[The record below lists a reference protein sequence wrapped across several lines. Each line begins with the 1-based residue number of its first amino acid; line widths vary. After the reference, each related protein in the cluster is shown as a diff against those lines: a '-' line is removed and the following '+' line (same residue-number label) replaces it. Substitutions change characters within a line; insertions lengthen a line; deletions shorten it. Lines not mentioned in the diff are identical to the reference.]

1 MCSPIATS
9 REKANSMDIWGRSG
23 RTKRKEK
30 KDMLKKETSLII
42 TSYLLEEPEN
52 YFHSEVWVLQLLSL
66 ALVKT
71 RIVCF
76 IWHSIFSPW
85 WSNESYFIERIRKCY
100 LLFIIWAYFKIITA
114 GHKACLLRLFCIW
127 FEHKNL
133 FSWLLCKQRWGKE
146 FRWIEDITWGG

>member
-1 MCSPIATS
+1 MCYPIATS
-9 REKANSMDIWGRSG
+9 REKGNSMDIWGRSG

-42 TSYLLEEPEN
+42 TLYLLEEPEN

-71 RIVCF
+71 RIVYF

-100 LLFIIWAYFKIITA
+100 LLFIIRAYFKISQQGI
-114 GHKACLLRLFCIW
+114 KPRLLRLFCIW
-127 FEHKNL
+127 FEHKNC
-133 FSWLLCKQRWGKE
+133 FHDYSVNR
-146 FRWIEDITWGG
+146 GGERNLDE